1 MIILDRD
8 FVRQHLSYEAC
19 IPLMRAA
26 MTALSRGETIQPL
39 RSILKLADGHMFGIM
54 PGAMGESGAFGA
66 KLVSVFP
73 ENASK
78 GRQSHQG
85 AVLVFDAE
93 TGAPAGLIHA
103 GEVTAIRTAAA
114 SAAATDALARPD
126 AASLAILGCGEQ
138 AGTHLE
144 AISKVR
150 TLKRI
155 TVWGRSLIKAQ
166 SFAARISRQTG
177 LTVIASPTVQA
188 CVEDAEIICTVTA
201 AQEPILKRDWVSWG
215 THINLVGSSYAGPA
229 EIDTPLVVAS
239 RFIADYRPGV
249 LAQGAEFLRAKE
261 ASMIGDSHIL
271 AEIGEV
277 FDGKAEG
284 RTNAHDITAYKSLG
298 HVVQDLASAEYL
310 LDRAAE
316 LGVKPVSF

>member
-1 MIILDRD
+1 MIILDRE
-8 FVRQHLSYEAC
+8 FVRQHLTYEAC

-26 MTALSRGETIQPL
+26 MIALSRGETIQPL

-54 PGAMGESGAFGA
+54 PGAMGESGSFGA

-73 ENASK
+73 ENASL

-85 AVLVFDAE
+85 VVLVFDAE
-93 TGAPAGLIHA
+93 TGAPTGLVQA

-150 TLKRI
+150 ELKRV

-166 SFAARISRQTG
+166 SFAARMSRKTG
-177 LTVIASPTVQA
+177 LAVTASPTVQA
-188 CVEDAEIICTVTA
+188 CVEDAGIICTVTA
-201 AQEPILKRDWVSWG
+201 AQEPILKRDWVSRG
-215 THINLVGSSYAGPA
+215 AHINLVGSSYAGPA

-261 ASMIGDSHIL
+261 AGLIGDNHIH

-284 RTNAHDITAYKSLG
+284 RANRDDITAYKSLG
-298 HVVQDLASAEYL
+298 HVVQDLASAAFL
-310 LDRAAE
+310 LERAGQ
-316 LGVKPVSF
+316 LGMKPVSF